1 MSEIVSPLA
10 SLRESDSPICAF
22 GCRLNFIFGNAALEP
37 WLLAMSVAVPHL
49 LVLLI
54 PAPLSVSALAILL
67 LSTRF
72 RLARISLG
80 HCGNGSQRR
89 AHFDR
94 PMSDA
99 VSGFPRAAAF
109 QTSALSRQCLAAAL
123 SRDSLFINFL
133 NTNNYEKEHFYESD
147 DGGHGSHNVHDIH
160 SLWR

>member
-1 MSEIVSPLA
+1 LSEIVSPLA

-37 WLLAMSVAVPHL
+37 WALAMSVAVPHL

-94 PMSDA
+94 PMSEA
-99 VSGFPRAAAF
+99 VPHLQEGCLSSCSCTLPGGNQLYIPVLSLKTSQTVVQHESPCCGPRDWCGVVG
-109 QTSALSRQCLAAAL
+109 QKAAL
-123 SRDSLFINFL
+123 S
-133 NTNNYEKEHFYESD
+133 YM
-147 DGGHGSHNVHDIH
+147 
-160 SLWR
+160 